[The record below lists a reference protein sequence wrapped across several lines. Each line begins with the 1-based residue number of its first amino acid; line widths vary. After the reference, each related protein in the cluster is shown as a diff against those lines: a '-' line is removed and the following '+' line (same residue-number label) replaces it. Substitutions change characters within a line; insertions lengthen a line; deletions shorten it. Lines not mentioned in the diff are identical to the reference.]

1 MPQLNKKIQNQGIK
15 VVLFCTLW
23 IKSFTE
29 PSLLHFEW
37 QVRLMTLPK
46 SLLFQY
52 IGCVTVRLVPSLMA
66 NDRTIVNVQMV
77 RPFEMKWPRNYIFLT
92 IIWLHF
98 QASSFYVVLFNISL
112 GIYQFDLRSKETM
125 ICLSVKFNVCPSD
138 PQAIKLTH
146 TFVPHQSWRQ
156 NFLFVWHVLTNLF
169 CA

>member
-52 IGCVTVRLVPSLMA
+52 IGCVTVRLVYSLMV
-66 NDRTIVNVQMV
+66 NDRTIVNVQIV
-77 RPFEMKWPRNYIFLT
+77 RSFEWND
-92 IIWLHF
+92 
-98 QASSFYVVLFNISL
+98 Q
-112 GIYQFDLRSKETM
+112 GIYFIFSEFFDQYLVLLNPILFFFAKHLV
-125 ICLSVKFNVCPSD
+125 LSNMSLKYLLIWFEE
-138 PQAIKLTH
+138 QGKGR
-146 TFVPHQSWRQ
+146 FVFQ
-156 NFLFVWHVLTNLF
+156 
-169 CA
+169 